1 MTVERSRPSRSR
13 RRPPAGRPGFRLRL
27 AVKAVLV
34 LLVFAL
40 GVALGQALED
50 DEPGGVVTY
59 RRTLSVPDE
68 TVTETVTVTVSG

>member
-1 MTVERSRPSRSR
+1 
-13 RRPPAGRPGFRLRL
+13 
-27 AVKAVLV
+27 VKAVLV

-59 RRTLSVPDE
+59 GRTLSVPDE